1 MIKEGDL
8 IYLYKDSRRNYLL
21 VVHKGEFHTDKG
33 YIKMEEVI
41 GKNFGDG
48 VYTNLKEAFYILR
61 PTLYEMIMKI
71 NRKTQIIYPKDA
83 AIILTKATI
92 FPGARVIEVGVGS
105 GAFTSALAYFVRPNG
120 RVYSYE
126 RRRDLLDN
134 AIRNVR
140 KNGLLDFV
148 EFKHREVISSFDEKD
163 VDFVMIDIGSPWELI
178 EAAYSALKGGHRIA
192 SICPTYE
199 QLTHTVFAL
208 EKQGFSN
215 IETFE
220 VLVRRILVRPNRTR
234 PEQQMPSHT
243 GFLVLASKI
252 AK

>member
-8 IYLYKDSRRNYLL
+8 VYLYKDPRRNYLL
-21 VVHKGEFHTDKG
+21 TAKRGEFHTDKG
-33 YIKMEEVI
+33 YIKVEDVI
-41 GKNFGDG
+41 GRDFGEV

-83 AIILTKATI
+83 AVILTKATI
-92 FPGARVIEVGVGS
+92 FPGAKVIDVGAGS
-105 GAFTSALAYFVRPNG
+105 GAFTSALAHFVKPDG
-120 RVYSYE
+120 KVYAYE
-126 RRRDLLDN
+126 RRKDLLEN
-134 AIRNVR
+134 AIKNVK
-140 KNGLLDFV
+140 KNGLSDFV
-148 EFKHREVISSFDEKD
+148 EFKYREVISGFDEKN

-208 EKQGFSN
+208 EKHGFSN
-215 IETFE
+215 IETLE

-252 AK
+252 TK